1 MRLPRRLA
9 AVVLTLLVHSAGSGA
24 SGSQLRPDGVGA
36 RLATGLVRAVVLG
49 VAQDAGFPHIGCHQE
64 PCRRARG
71 EPAQHRAVASLGL
84 VDEGSGKRFLIDAT
98 PDMPAQIE
106 ALGGVDGIL
115 LTHAHMGHYMGLL
128 YLGRE
133 ALGARAIPV
142 YATARMAA
150 FLRANG
156 PWSQLVALNNIELRE
171 IEPDRE
177 LRLTSNLVVTP
188 FLVPH
193 RDEFSDTV
201 GFKVAGPSHRLI
213 YIPDIDKWTRWSRR
227 LGDEVAQVDFA
238 LVDGTFEKATEIPGR
253 SQDDIPH
260 PLIGETLAAVPDA
273 LRGRLRFI
281 HLNHTNRLLWDPT
294 AAGEL
299 GAAAVARQG
308 EEFGL

>member
-1 MRLPRRLA
+1 M
-9 AVVLTLLVHSAGSGA
+9 
-24 SGSQLRPDGVGA
+24 
-36 RLATGLVRAVVLG
+36 
-49 VAQDAGFPHIGCHQE
+49 
-64 PCRRARG
+64 
-71 EPAQHRAVASLGL
+71 ASLGL

-171 IEPDRE
+171 IAPDRE
-177 LRLTSNLVVTP
+177 LRLTSSLVVTP

-201 GFKVAGPSHRLI
+201 GFKVVGPNHRLI
-213 YIPDIDKWTRWSRR
+213 YIPDIDKWARWSRR

-260 PLIGETLAAVPDA
+260 PLVGETLATVPDA

-294 AAGEL
+294 AAGGL